1 MKITLPVFL
10 IVLLSACA
18 RQAGTPAKAVS
29 DVAAKRATAWA
40 ALASLPDWSGAWVK
54 DGAQS
59 TTFED
64 CCIPGKGTAPLQP
77 KYQAIRDKA
86 AAIIIAGKPGG
97 DNLAT
102 CMPDGMP
109 GILLHGVAFEF
120 MHAPGRVTLVTEN
133 GELRR
138 IYTDGRGHP
147 PSDELYTTMTG
158 HSTGHWEGDTLVVDT
173 VGMDTRAMVFLVNN
187 IKVTSQTHIVEHIR
201 LKDHETLQIDTTITD
216 PELFRAPYSYSLT
229 YVRGLREE
237 DFTVGCMQNNRDSG
251 SSTNLIPPP
260 ED

>member
-1 MKITLPVFL
+1 MNPIKIAAS
-10 IVLLSACA
+10 LLLLALAACA
-18 RQAGTPAKAVS
+18 QRP
-29 DVAAKRATAWA
+29 VAPPVVTAADTRTATWS
-40 ALASLPDWSGAWVK
+40 ALASLPDWSGAWIK

-64 CCIPGKGTAPLQP
+64 CCIPGKGTARLQP

-86 AAIIIAGKPGG
+86 AAVIIAGKPGG

-120 MHAPGRVTLVTEN
+120 MNTPGRVTMITEN

-138 IYTDGRGHP
+138 IYTDGRAHP
-147 PSDELYTTMTG
+147 PEREWYTAMSG
-158 HSTGHWEGDTLVVDT
+158 HSIGHWDGDTLVVDT
-173 VGMDTRAMVFLVNN
+173 VGMDTRAMVFLVNA
-187 IKVTSQTHIVEHIR
+187 IQVTRQTHIVER
-201 LKDHETLQIDTTITD
+201 MKLKDHETLQIDTTITD
-216 PELFRAPYSYSLT
+216 PVLFSAPYSYSLT

-237 DFTVGCMQNNRDSG
+237 DFTVGCMQSNRDSG
-251 SSTNLIPPP
+251 NKTNLVPP
-260 ED
+260 EE

>member
-1 MKITLPVFL
+1 MKITLHVTL
-10 IVLLSACA
+10 LLLLSACA
-18 RQAGTPAKAVS
+18 QRSGSPPTAAS
-29 DVAAKRATAWA
+29 DALKNREAAWT

-59 TTFED
+59 TIFAD

-77 KYQAIRDKA
+77 KYQTVRDTA

-120 MHAPGRVTLVTEN
+120 MHAPGRVTMVTEN
-133 GELRR
+133 GEIRR
-138 IYTDGRGHP
+138 IYTDGRAHP
-147 PSDELYTTMTG
+147 PGDELYNNMTG
-158 HSTGHWEGDTLVVDT
+158 HSIGHWEGDTLVVDT
-173 VGMDTRAMVFLVNN
+173 IGMDTRAMVFLVNA
-187 IKVTSQTHIVEHIR
+187 IRVTRQTQILERIR

-216 PELFRAPYSYSLT
+216 PELFSAPYRYSLT
-229 YVRGLREE
+229 YVRGLRED
-237 DFTVGCMQNNRDSG
+237 DFNVGCMQNNRDSG
-251 SSTNLIPPP
+251 SSTNLVPP
-260 ED
+260 EE